1 MLDRNSIQH
10 AIKEIKAYERD
21 IERKTNTLR
30 TRLAT
35 QMAMLTSRGF
45 ASAVADTSLRGLD
58 KGADVTIEVDDQA
71 NVSIVMASGPDAIW
85 AEFGAGVYYNGPA
98 GSSPHPKGSEL
109 GFTIGGYGKGNGKK
123 ETWGY
128 ISEGE
133 LVLTH
138 GTPAS
143 MPMFKAMQAIC
154 AEVESVAREVF
165 R

>member
-35 QMAMLTSRGF
+35 QMAMLTSQGF
-45 ASAVADTSLRGLD
+45 ASAVADTSLRGPA

-154 AEVESVAREVF
+154 AEVESVAKEVF